1 MNTYPR
7 NPLPNYENA
16 IIEDSKLTEY
26 ALNPDSNTGK
36 HKARVFQSALG
47 FNLTNWRLLKQA
59 ILDALPRYEA
69 QFKSE
74 TVFGKKYT
82 VELLVTG
89 PNGNSLPVLTA
100 WQFDRQLDGTL
111 SEIPRLVTLYITD

>member
-1 MNTYPR
+1 MNTSLR
-7 NPLPNYENA
+7 NPLPNCENA
-16 IIEDSKLTEY
+16 IIEDSKLIEY
-26 ALNPDSNTGK
+26 ALNPDSASGK

-47 FNLTNWRLLKQA
+47 FNLTNWQLLKQA
-59 ILDALPRYEA
+59 ILDTLPQYKA

-74 TVFGKKYT
+74 TIFGKKYT

-89 PNGNSLPVLTA
+89 PNGNSAPILTA

-111 SEIPRLVTLYITD
+111 S

>member
-1 MNTYPR
+1 
-7 NPLPNYENA
+7 
-16 IIEDSKLTEY
+16 LTEY
-26 ALNPDSNTGK
+26 ALNPDSDVGK

-59 ILDALPRYEA
+59 ILEALPQHEA

-74 TVFGKKYT
+74 TIFGKKYT

-89 PNGNSLPVLTA
+89 PNGNSVPVLTA
-100 WQFDRQLDGTL
+100 WQFDRQPDGTL
-111 SEIPRLVTLYITD
+111 SEAPRLVTLYIID